1 MKSIRSRHHIQTLG
15 SGSTSG
21 GSFSLNMLM
30 MGPLKNLTP
39 SSYNLLNI
47 KSSEDHPYF
56 FGLGMPSRFN
66 CNHGFNHIPSK
77 TGKDGEE
84 GEISSNKKIKS
95 SMMNKS
101 GKFSLLK
108 KRPLGMSQGNSNAL
122 ERPTVKKKPRMLLGR
137 RSKSSHQQPKIFRCP
152 LESCGKIFHDRAS
165 LKKHNTVHGDK
176 LF

>member
-1 MKSIRSRHHIQTLG
+1 MAKIWWKAPVSTNFSPFYVIYFVINVEKKFLKSIRSRHHIQTLG

-95 SMMNKS
+95 SMMKSS

-108 KRPLGMSQGNSNAL
+108 KRPLGMS
-122 ERPTVKKKPRMLLGR
+122 
-137 RSKSSHQQPKIFRCP
+137 
-152 LESCGKIFHDRAS
+152 
-165 LKKHNTVHGDK
+165 
-176 LF
+176 